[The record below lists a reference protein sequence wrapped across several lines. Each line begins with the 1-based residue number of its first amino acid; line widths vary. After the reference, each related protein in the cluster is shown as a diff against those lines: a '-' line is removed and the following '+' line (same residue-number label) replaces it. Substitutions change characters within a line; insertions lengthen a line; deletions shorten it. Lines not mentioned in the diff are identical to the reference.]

1 VPSGGSEGGYDSVV
15 LRLRSDARA
24 AGVLA
29 CAGLLLIGWSG
40 LLVPSLIREIERDFG
55 QTDAGIGFYYLVGA
69 AAYAT
74 GSFSGGMLTER
85 FGRRRVMTLA
95 TVLIGLGTAT
105 LGLVPVWAVV
115 LVAAL
120 PAAFGSG
127 AIDGGVNGLVLDLY
141 PTARGRALNTLH
153 LFFGLGALSS
163 PLAVGRLV
171 EAGIP
176 WQAVVVATAAVTVPV
191 ALLWATVSLPHGRH
205 RAAPVDGAQPA
216 GRLALRWPLVAL
228 EIAIACYVASE
239 IGVSNWLIRFLEAAP
254 LALATTSLSLFW
266 GGLAVGRL
274 VSARFSDRFDHRRY
288 ATISAL
294 AAGLAT
300 IVAVLVPSTEASIAL
315 FAVAGFASG
324 PVFPLIIAIGGELHP
339 GRSAAVSGFLTSAAV
354 IGGLIYPPIMGF
366 LSVNVGLPIAMLGAG
381 LLGIACAGALLLAR
395 PRRVPA

>member
-205 RAAPVDGAQPA
+205 RAAPVDGAPPA

-239 IGVSNWLIRFLEAAP
+239 IGVSNWLIRFLEDAR